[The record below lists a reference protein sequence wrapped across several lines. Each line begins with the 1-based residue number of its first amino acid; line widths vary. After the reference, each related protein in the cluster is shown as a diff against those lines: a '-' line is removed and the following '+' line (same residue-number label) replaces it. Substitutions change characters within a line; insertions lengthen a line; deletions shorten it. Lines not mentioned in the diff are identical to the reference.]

1 MIRYRSLVKAII
13 IVCPLLLLAAGCAGS
28 KPSRFYMLSP
38 VSGGPE
44 GRAPASEC
52 RDLAIGVG
60 PVDFPEYLD
69 RPQIVTRTGEDI
81 LKLAEHDR
89 WAEPLDR
96 NFTRVLAENLSV
108 LLATDRVYIFP
119 WSRSVQVTHRVSVHV
134 SRFDQGTCGAEV
146 FLHRAGGCPGL
157 PGACQCTGPA
167 DRDLEPGNSFCS
179 SVSAQVGIKTRNRP
193 PTQVCSRGLD
203 MGNPLRRLRG
213 LGIRMR
219 WGHGW
224 AGHRA
229 GVRAGDTSI
238 PALKG

>member
-1 MIRYRSLVKAII
+1 MFMIMIRYRSLVKAII

-89 WAEPLDR
+89 WAEPLER

-119 WSRSVQVTHRVSVHV
+119 WPRSVQVTHRVSVHV
-134 SRFDQGTCGAEV
+134 SRFDGTLGTDAVLNARWMLLSGDGTRELAVRRSSFTEPVDAPACQALVNAQARLIETLSREIASAV
-146 FLHRAGGCPGL
+146 LSLHR
-157 PGACQCTGPA
+157 
-167 DRDLEPGNSFCS
+167 
-179 SVSAQVGIKTRNRP
+179 
-193 PTQVCSRGLD
+193 
-203 MGNPLRRLRG
+203 
-213 LGIRMR
+213 
-219 WGHGW
+219 
-224 AGHRA
+224 
-229 GVRAGDTSI
+229 
-238 PALKG
+238 